1 MPKYTPMNLC
11 ISKFE
16 LVIRLLSIT
25 SITSI
30 NQTIDFMPMQIR
42 SDDMLLQKN
51 FFLSKNKLVKRNS
64 CFPKANCILVKVYHK
79 LICMQVAS
87 SLNKMTSKTKC

>member
-51 FFLSKNKLVKRNS
+51 FF
-64 CFPKANCILVKVYHK
+64 Y
-79 LICMQVAS
+79 Q
-87 SLNKMTSKTKC
+87 KTNW

>member
-1 MPKYTPMNLC
+1 MPKYTPMNFS

-30 NQTIDFMPMQIR
+30 NQTIDFTPMQIR
-42 SDDMLLQKN
+42 SDDMLLQKK
-51 FFLSKNKLVKRNS
+51 FFFIKKQIGK
-64 CFPKANCILVKVYHK
+64 
-79 LICMQVAS
+79 
-87 SLNKMTSKTKC
+87 

>member
-1 MPKYTPMNLC
+1 MPKYTLMNFS

-30 NQTIDFMPMQIR
+30 NQTIDFTPMQIR
-42 SDDMLLQKN
+42 SDDMLLQKK
-51 FFLSKNKLVKRNS
+51 FFLSKNKLVNRNS
-64 CFPKANCILVKVYHK
+64 CFPKANCLLVQILSQIDLH
-79 LICMQVAS
+79 AS
-87 SLNKMTSKTKC
+87 CIIIK